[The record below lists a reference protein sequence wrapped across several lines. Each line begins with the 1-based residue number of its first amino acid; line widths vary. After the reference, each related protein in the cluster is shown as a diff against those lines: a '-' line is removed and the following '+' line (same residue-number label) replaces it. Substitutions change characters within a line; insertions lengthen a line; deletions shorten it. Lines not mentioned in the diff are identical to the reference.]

1 MYEIL
6 IGSDP
11 RAVFTGLKTEQEAL
25 DLIASTLRTTRLPVT
40 VRNEFY
46 GSVVALVYGDALYR
60 PVHDMPAEAHDA

>member
-11 RAVFTGLKTEQEAL
+11 RPVFTELKTEQEAL

-46 GSVVALVYGDALYR
+46 GSVVALVYNDALYR
-60 PVHDMPAEAHDA
+60 PAYDVPAEAEA